1 MRVVVPELLAARR
14 IDRVNDTQSL
24 LVIEHTADL
33 DRLGG
38 RVAGRQIDIPGEA
51 ETADIAAV
59 DLGQRAE
66 MLFAVSAPEARPIGA
81 TCRIDILQ
89 LRAGSRAA
97 NAAQSQKAT
106 HHRQC

>member
-1 MRVVVPELLAARR
+1 MRVVAPELLAARR
-14 IDRVNDTQSL
+14 IDRVDDTEPL
-24 LVIEHTADL
+24 GVIEHTADL

-66 MLFAVSAPEARPIGA
+66 VLFAVSAPEARPIGPA
-81 TCRIDILQ
+81 CRIDILR
-89 LRAGSRAA
+89 LRAGSGAA
-97 NAAQSQKAT
+97 YAAQS
-106 HHRQC
+106 